1 MRKGTSSRRG
11 DEAMFSGIEE
21 QFYFY
26 GRNRSL
32 TTIRGASY
40 KLDGTELSGY
50 VCPFLRYLQS
60 PRIDFSRW
68 DIVIR
73 RVCPRIDNRATPKE
87 THEQHALEDFPA
99 DGGGALADERPV
111 CSSEL
116 RLALA

>member
-11 DEAMFSGIEE
+11 DEAMFSGIEK

-73 RVCPRIDNRATPKE
+73 CVCTRTDSCATPKE
-87 THEQHALEDFPA
+87 THEQHALEGFPT
-99 DGGGALADERPV
+99 DGGGALAGERPAG
-111 CSSEL
+111 SSEL